1 MDCEQTGWAEW
12 MEVSFKN
19 TFYLG
24 WRGSLHFILLK
35 IRCVYLEKF

>member
-19 TFYLG
+19 TYLG